1 MTESVKKFFLHVL
14 LLLPSGLRPL
24 LLLLLNHL
32 LVLLEGSHAFL
43 SFFALL
49 QLLYLC
55 EGGCIGSRRYTV
67 P

>member
-1 MTESVKKFFLHVL
+1 MTKSVQQFFFHLL
-14 LLLPSGLRPL
+14 LLLPSDLSPL

-32 LVLLEGSHAFL
+32 LVLLESSHAFL
-43 SFFALL
+43 SFFAFL

-55 EGGCIGSRRYTV
+55 EGGCTGSRRYTV